1 MFKKMKRYIPI
12 FLLIV
17 IVSSCK
23 YEKLLKS
30 RDYRLKYNK
39 ALEYYAEEDYMRAEG
54 LFEQLKPILKGTEQ
68 ADTVFFYGAYC
79 SYNQKEYLLAAHY
92 FNEFK
97 GFFANSPYAE
107 EAEYMS
113 AYCMYLQTPRS
124 SLDQSYTYQA
134 ISALS
139 IYMSRY
145 PNSDRAGECI
155 RIIGELRDKLVDKSY
170 QNAKLYFEL
179 GDYTAAIIA
188 LTTSLDDFPETKYRE
203 EIMYLVLRSKY
214 LLAEGSIQNKKV
226 ERYQS
231 AVDEYYSFLDEFP
244 ESEYMKDAVEM
255 FDNSNAILKN

>member
-1 MFKKMKRYIPI
+1 MFKKMRRYILV

-54 LFEQLKPILKGTEQ
+54 LFEQLKPILKGTVQ
-68 ADTVFFYGAYC
+68 ADTVFYYGAYC

-97 GFFANSPYAE
+97 SFFGNSPFAE

-113 AYCMYLQTPRS
+113 AYCTYLQTPRS
-124 SLDQSYTYQA
+124 TLDQTYTYQA
-134 ISALS
+134 ISAFS

-145 PNSDRAGECI
+145 PNSDRVGECI
-155 RIIGELRDKLVDKSY
+155 KIIGELRDKLVDKSY
-170 QNAKLYFEL
+170 QNAKLYFDL
-179 GDYTAAIIA
+179 GDYSAAIIA
-188 LTTSLDDFPETKYRE
+188 LNISLDEFPETKYRE

-214 LLAEGSIQNKKV
+214 LLAENSVQSKKI

-231 AVDEYYSFLDEFP
+231 TVDEYYSFLDEFP
-244 ESEYMKDAVEM
+244 ESQYMKDAVDM
-255 FDNSNAILKN
+255 YNNSNSVLKN

>member
-1 MFKKMKRYIPI
+1 MKRYIPI

-145 PNSDRAGECI
+145 PNSDRADECI

-231 AVDEYYSFLDEFP
+231 TVDEYYSFLDEFP

>member
-1 MFKKMKRYIPI
+1 MFKKMRRLIPI

-17 IVSSCK
+17 IASSCK

-54 LFEQLKPILKGTEQ
+54 LFEQLKPVLKGTIQ

-92 FNEFK
+92 FNDFK
-97 GFFANSPYAE
+97 SAFSNSPFAE

-113 AYCMYLQTPRS
+113 AYCMYLQTPRPT
-124 SLDQSYTYQA
+124 LDQTYTYQA

-139 IYMSRY
+139 IYMARY
-145 PNSDRAGECI
+145 PNSERTDQSI
-155 RIIGELRDKLVDKSY
+155 RIIKELRNKLVDKSY

-179 GDYTAAIIA
+179 GNYKAAIVA
-188 LTTSLDDFPETKYRE
+188 LNISLDDFPETKHRE
-203 EIMYLVLRSKY
+203 EIMYLILKSKF
-214 LLAEGSIQNKKV
+214 LLAENSIRIKKI

-231 AVDEYYSFLDEFP
+231 TVDEYYSFSGEFP
-244 ESEYMKDAVEM
+244 DSEYLKEATEM
-255 FDNSNAILKN
+255 FDNSNSILKN